1 MNEKIDNV
9 HFGVVAIF
17 TTSVTAAPV
26 HKNQINKKI
35 VVTKPLDKKQQT
47 KKTKETK
54 SVLTKKT
61 STKNKKQVEKLTDK
75 KPKVLVKE
83 ISSKPKAS
91 IEKKPTTVVSTKH
104 EKTAKE
110 KPVYKPVIV
119 PQCND
124 FSVSKVLSD
133 AFKQQ
138 GDSTKTS
145 MMVKQILQ
153 ARETQFYPQ
162 KSIRSCHAL
171 VVTENKSYQTDYSI
185 ILNDKGFFVQV
196 ENAMSL

>member
-1 MNEKIDNV
+1 MRKLITFILV
-9 HFGVVAIF
+9 LLPFF
-17 TTSVTAAPV
+17 TTSVIAAPV

-35 VVTKPLDKKQQT
+35 VVTKSLDKKQQT
-47 KKTKETK
+47 KKTKEMK
-54 SVLTKKT
+54 LVLTKKT
-61 STKNKKQVEKLTDK
+61 STKNKKQVVKLTGK
-75 KPKVLVKE
+75 QPKVLVKK
-83 ISSKPKAS
+83 ISSKPKTS
-91 IEKKPTTVVSTKH
+91 IEKKPTIVVSAKH

-110 KPVYKPVIV
+110 KSVYKPVIV

-133 AFKQQ
+133 VFKQQ
-138 GDSTKTS
+138 GDATKTS

-162 KSIRSCHAL
+162 KGIRSCHAL
-171 VVTENKSYQTDYSI
+171 VVTDGKSYQTDYSI

>member
-1 MNEKIDNV
+1 MRKLITFILV
-9 HFGVVAIF
+9 LLPFF

-35 VVTKPLDKKQQT
+35 VVTKSLDKKQQT

-54 SVLTKKT
+54 LVLVKKM
-61 STKNKKQVEKLTDK
+61 STKNKKQAVKLTDK
-75 KPKVLVKE
+75 KPKALVKG
-83 ISSKPKAS
+83 ISSKPKTS

-104 EKTAKE
+104 EKTAKD
-110 KPVYKPVIV
+110 KSVYKPVIV

-138 GDSTKTS
+138 GDATKTS
-145 MMVKQILQ
+145 MMVKQIFQ

-162 KSIRSCHAL
+162 KGIRSCHAL
-171 VVTENKSYQTDYSI
+171 VVTDGKSYQTDYSV
-185 ILNDKGFFVQV
+185 ILNDKGFFIQV
-196 ENAMSL
+196 ENAQ

>member
-1 MNEKIDNV
+1 MRKLITFILV
-9 HFGVVAIF
+9 LLPFF
-17 TTSVTAAPV
+17 TTSVTAASV

-35 VVTKPLDKKQQT
+35 VVTKSLDKKQQT

-61 STKNKKQVEKLTDK
+61 STNNKKQVVKLTDK
-75 KPKVLVKE
+75 PKALVKE
-83 ISSKPKAS
+83 ISSKPKTF

-110 KPVYKPVIV
+110 KLVYKPVIV

-162 KSIRSCHAL
+162 KGIRSCHAL
-171 VVTENKSYQTDYSI
+171 VVTESKSYQTDYSI

>member
-1 MNEKIDNV
+1 MRKLITFILV
-9 HFGVVAIF
+9 LLPFF

-35 VVTKPLDKKQQT
+35 VVTKSLEKKQQT
-47 KKTKETK
+47 KKTKDTK
-54 SVLTKKT
+54 LVLTKKM
-61 STKNKKQVEKLTDK
+61 STKNKKQAVKLTDK
-75 KPKVLVKE
+75 KPKTLVKE
-83 ISSKPKAS
+83 ISSKPKTF

-138 GDSTKTS
+138 GDLTKTS

-162 KSIRSCHAL
+162 KGIRSCHAL
-171 VVTENKSYQTDYSI
+171 VVTESKSYQTDYSI
-185 ILNDKGFFVQV
+185 ILNDKDFSFRLR
-196 ENAMSL
+196 MR

>member
-1 MNEKIDNV
+1 MRKLITFILV
-9 HFGVVAIF
+9 LLPFF

-35 VVTKPLDKKQQT
+35 VVTKSLDKKQQT
-47 KKTKETK
+47 KKTKDTK
-54 SVLTKKT
+54 LVLTKKM
-61 STKNKKQVEKLTDK
+61 STKNKKQTVKLTDK
-75 KPKVLVKE
+75 KPKALVKE
-83 ISSKPKAS
+83 ISLKPKTS
-91 IEKKPTTVVSTKH
+91 IEKKPTTVVSAKH
-104 EKTAKE
+104 EKAAKE
-110 KPVYKPVIV
+110 KSVYKPVIV

-138 GDSTKTS
+138 GDLTKTS

-162 KSIRSCHAL
+162 KGIRSCHAL
-171 VVTENKSYQTDYSI
+171 VVTESKSYQTDYSI

>member
-1 MNEKIDNV
+1 MRKLITFILV
-9 HFGVVAIF
+9 LLPFF

-35 VVTKPLDKKQQT
+35 VVTKSLDKKQQT
-47 KKTKETK
+47 KKTKL
-54 SVLTKKT
+54 VLAKKM
-61 STKNKKQVEKLTDK
+61 STKNKKQAVKLTDK
-75 KPKVLVKE
+75 KPKALVKG
-83 ISSKPKAS
+83 ISSKPKTS

-104 EKTAKE
+104 EKTAKD
-110 KPVYKPVIV
+110 KSVYKPVIV

-138 GDSTKTS
+138 GDLTQTS

-162 KSIRSCHAL
+162 KGIRSCHAL
-171 VVTENKSYQTDYSI
+171 VVTESKSYQTDYSV
-185 ILNDKGFFVQV
+185 ILNDKGFFIQV
-196 ENAMSL
+196 ENVQ

>member
-1 MNEKIDNV
+1 MRKLITFILV
-9 HFGVVAIF
+9 LLPFF

-35 VVTKPLDKKQQT
+35 VVTKSLEKKQQT
-47 KKTKETK
+47 KKTKDTK
-54 SVLTKKT
+54 LVLTKKM
-61 STKNKKQVEKLTDK
+61 STKNKKQVVKLTGK
-75 KPKVLVKE
+75 QPKVLVKK
-83 ISSKPKAS
+83 ISLKPKTS
-91 IEKKPTTVVSTKH
+91 IEKKPTTVVSAKH
-104 EKTAKE
+104 EKAAKE
-110 KPVYKPVIV
+110 KSVYKPVIV

-138 GDSTKTS
+138 GDLTKTS

-162 KSIRSCHAL
+162 KGIRSCHAL
-171 VVTENKSYQTDYSI
+171 VVTESKSYQTDYSI

>member
-1 MNEKIDNV
+1 MRKLITFILV
-9 HFGVVAIF
+9 LLPFF

-35 VVTKPLDKKQQT
+35 VVTKSLDKKQQT
-47 KKTKETK
+47 KKTKL
-54 SVLTKKT
+54 VLAKKM
-61 STKNKKQVEKLTDK
+61 STKNKKQAVKLTDK
-75 KPKVLVKE
+75 KPKALVKG
-83 ISSKPKAS
+83 ISSKPKTS

-104 EKTAKE
+104 EKIAKD
-110 KPVYKPVIV
+110 KSVYKPVIV

-138 GDSTKTS
+138 GDSTQTS

-162 KSIRSCHAL
+162 KGIRSCHAL
-171 VVTENKSYQTDYSI
+171 VVTDGKSYQTDYSV
-185 ILNDKGFFVQV
+185 ILNDKGFFIQV
-196 ENAMSL
+196 ENVQ

>member
-1 MNEKIDNV
+1 MRKLITFILV
-9 HFGVVAIF
+9 LLPFF

-35 VVTKPLDKKQQT
+35 VVTKSLDKKQQT
-47 KKTKETK
+47 KKTKL
-54 SVLTKKT
+54 VLAKKM
-61 STKNKKQVEKLTDK
+61 STKNKKQAVKLTDK
-75 KPKVLVKE
+75 KPKALVKG
-83 ISSKPKAS
+83 ISSKPKTS

-104 EKTAKE
+104 EKTAKD
-110 KPVYKPVIV
+110 KSVYKPVIV

-162 KSIRSCHAL
+162 KGIRSCHAL
-171 VVTENKSYQTDYSI
+171 VVTESKSYQTDYSV
-185 ILNDKGFFVQV
+185 ILNDKGFFIQV
-196 ENAMSL
+196 ENVQ

>member
-1 MNEKIDNV
+1 MRKLITFILV
-9 HFGVVAIF
+9 LLPFF

-35 VVTKPLDKKQQT
+35 VVTKSLDKKQQT

-54 SVLTKKT
+54 SVPTKKT
-61 STKNKKQVEKLTDK
+61 STKNKKQVVKLTDK

-91 IEKKPTTVVSTKH
+91 IEKKTTTVVSTKH

-110 KPVYKPVIV
+110 KSVDKPVIV

-138 GDSTKTS
+138 GDATKTS

-162 KSIRSCHAL
+162 KGIRSCHAL
-171 VVTENKSYQTDYSI
+171 VVTESKSYQTDYSI

-196 ENAMSL
+196 ENAISL

>member
-1 MNEKIDNV
+1 MRKLITFILV
-9 HFGVVAIF
+9 LLPFF

-35 VVTKPLDKKQQT
+35 VVTKSLDKKQQT

-54 SVLTKKT
+54 LVLTKKT

-75 KPKVLVKE
+75 KPKALVKE
-83 ISSKPKAS
+83 ISSKPKTS
-91 IEKKPTTVVSTKH
+91 IEKKPTTVVSTIH

-110 KPVYKPVIV
+110 KSVYKPVIV

-138 GDSTKTS
+138 GDATKTS

-162 KSIRSCHAL
+162 KGIRSCHAL
-171 VVTENKSYQTDYSI
+171 VVTESKSYQTDYSI

-196 ENAMSL
+196 ENAISL

>member
-1 MNEKIDNV
+1 MRKLITFILV
-9 HFGVVAIF
+9 LLPFF

-35 VVTKPLDKKQQT
+35 VVTKSLDKKQQT

-54 SVLTKKT
+54 L
-61 STKNKKQVEKLTDK
+61 
-75 KPKVLVKE
+75 VLVKKMSTKKSKALVKQ
-83 ISSKPKAS
+83 ISSKPKVS

-104 EKTAKE
+104 EKTAKD
-110 KPVYKPVIV
+110 KSVYKPVIV

-138 GDSTKTS
+138 GDSTQTS

-162 KSIRSCHAL
+162 KGIRSCHAL
-171 VVTENKSYQTDYSI
+171 VVTESKSYQTDYSV
-185 ILNDKGFFVQV
+185 ILNDKGFFIQV
-196 ENAMSL
+196 ENVQ

>member
-1 MNEKIDNV
+1 MRKLITFILV
-9 HFGVVAIF
+9 LLPFF

-35 VVTKPLDKKQQT
+35 VVTKSLEKKQQT
-47 KKTKETK
+47 KKTKDTK
-54 SVLTKKT
+54 LVLTKKM
-61 STKNKKQVEKLTDK
+61 STKNKKQAVKLTDK
-75 KPKVLVKE
+75 KPKTLVKE
-83 ISSKPKAS
+83 ISSKPKTF

-138 GDSTKTS
+138 GDLTKTS

-162 KSIRSCHAL
+162 KGIRSCHAL
-171 VVTENKSYQTDYSI
+171 VVTESKSYQTDYSV
-185 ILNDKGFFVQV
+185 ILNDKGFFIQV
-196 ENAMSL
+196 ENVQ

>member
-1 MNEKIDNV
+1 MRKLITFILV
-9 HFGVVAIF
+9 LLPFF

-35 VVTKPLDKKQQT
+35 VVPKYLDKKQQT
-47 KKTKETK
+47 KKTKL
-54 SVLTKKT
+54 VLAKKM
-61 STKNKKQVEKLTDK
+61 STKNKKQAVKLTDK
-75 KPKVLVKE
+75 KPKALVKG
-83 ISSKPKAS
+83 ISSKPKTS

-104 EKTAKE
+104 EKTAKD
-110 KPVYKPVIV
+110 KSVYKPVIV

-162 KSIRSCHAL
+162 EGIRSCHAL
-171 VVTENKSYQTDYSI
+171 VVTDGKSYQTDYSV
-185 ILNDKGFFVQV
+185 ILNDKGFFIQV
-196 ENAMSL
+196 ENVQ

>member
-1 MNEKIDNV
+1 MRKLITFILV
-9 HFGVVAIF
+9 LLPFF

-35 VVTKPLDKKQQT
+35 VVTKSLDKKQQT
-47 KKTKETK
+47 KKTKEMK
-54 SVLTKKT
+54 LVLTKKT
-61 STKNKKQVEKLTDK
+61 STKNKKQVVKLAEKQ
-75 KPKVLVKE
+75 PKVLVKG
-83 ISSKPKAS
+83 ISSKPKTS

-138 GDSTKTS
+138 GDATKTS

-162 KSIRSCHAL
+162 KGIRSCHAL
-171 VVTENKSYQTDYSI
+171 VVTESKSYQTDYSI

-196 ENAMSL
+196 ENAISL

>member
-1 MNEKIDNV
+1 MRKLITFILV
-9 HFGVVAIF
+9 LLPFF

-35 VVTKPLDKKQQT
+35 VVTKSLDKKQQT
-47 KKTKETK
+47 KKTKL
-54 SVLTKKT
+54 VLAKKM
-61 STKNKKQVEKLTDK
+61 STKNKKQAVKLTDK
-75 KPKVLVKE
+75 KPKALVKG
-83 ISSKPKAS
+83 ISSKPKTS

-104 EKTAKE
+104 EKTAKD
-110 KPVYKPVIV
+110 KSVYKPVIV

-138 GDSTKTS
+138 GDSTQTS

-162 KSIRSCHAL
+162 KGIRSCHAL
-171 VVTENKSYQTDYSI
+171 VVTESKSYQTDYSI

>member
-1 MNEKIDNV
+1 MRKLITFILV
-9 HFGVVAIF
+9 LLPFF

-35 VVTKPLDKKQQT
+35 VVTKSLDKKQQT

-54 SVLTKKT
+54 SVPTKKT
-61 STKNKKQVEKLTDK
+61 STKNKKQVVKLTDK

-91 IEKKPTTVVSTKH
+91 IEKNTTTVVSTKH

-110 KPVYKPVIV
+110 KSVDKPVIV

-133 AFKQQ
+133 AFNQQ
-138 GDSTKTS
+138 GDATKTS

-162 KSIRSCHAL
+162 KGIRSCHAL
-171 VVTENKSYQTDYSI
+171 VVTETKSYQTDYSI

-196 ENAMSL
+196 ENAISL

>member
-1 MNEKIDNV
+1 MRKLITFILV
-9 HFGVVAIF
+9 LLPFF

-35 VVTKPLDKKQQT
+35 VVTKSLDKKQQT

-54 SVLTKKT
+54 LVLAKKM
-61 STKNKKQVEKLTDK
+61 STKNKKQAVKLTDK
-75 KPKVLVKE
+75 KPKALVKG
-83 ISSKPKAS
+83 ISSKPKTS

-110 KPVYKPVIV
+110 KPVYKPVIL

-138 GDSTKTS
+138 GDSTQTS

-162 KSIRSCHAL
+162 KGIRSCHAL
-171 VVTENKSYQTDYSI
+171 VVTESKSYQTDYSV
-185 ILNDKGFFVQV
+185 ILNDKGFFIQV
-196 ENAMSL
+196 ENVQ

>member
-1 MNEKIDNV
+1 MRKLITFILV
-9 HFGVVAIF
+9 LLPFF
-17 TTSVTAAPV
+17 TTSVIAAPV
-26 HKNQINKKI
+26 HKNQTNKKI
-35 VVTKPLDKKQQT
+35 VVTKSLDKKQQT

-54 SVLTKKT
+54 SVLTKKM
-61 STKNKKQVEKLTDK
+61 STKNKKQVVKLTDK
-75 KPKVLVKE
+75 PKALVKE

-162 KSIRSCHAL
+162 KGIRSCHAL
-171 VVTENKSYQTDYSI
+171 VVTDGKSYQTDYSV
-185 ILNDKGFFVQV
+185 ILNDKGFFIQV
-196 ENAMSL
+196 ENAQ

>member
-1 MNEKIDNV
+1 MRKLITFILV
-9 HFGVVAIF
+9 LLPFF

-35 VVTKPLDKKQQT
+35 VVTKSLDKKQQT
-47 KKTKETK
+47 KKMKEMK
-54 SVLTKKT
+54 LVLTKKT

-75 KPKVLVKE
+75 KPKALVKE
-83 ISSKPKAS
+83 ISSKPKTY
-91 IEKKPTTVVSTKH
+91 IEKKPTTVVSTIH

-110 KPVYKPVIV
+110 KSVYKPVIV

-138 GDSTKTS
+138 GDATKTS

-162 KSIRSCHAL
+162 KGIRSCHAL
-171 VVTENKSYQTDYSI
+171 VVTESKSYQTDYSV

-196 ENAMSL
+196 ENAMGL

>member
-1 MNEKIDNV
+1 MRKLITFILV
-9 HFGVVAIF
+9 LLPFF
-17 TTSVTAAPV
+17 TTSVIAAPV
-26 HKNQINKKI
+26 HKNQTNKKI
-35 VVTKPLDKKQQT
+35 VVTKSLDKKQQT

-54 SVLTKKT
+54 LVLAKKM
-61 STKNKKQVEKLTDK
+61 STKNKKQAVKLTDK
-75 KPKVLVKE
+75 KPKALVKE
-83 ISSKPKAS
+83 ISSKPKTS
-91 IEKKPTTVVSTKH
+91 IDKKPATVVSTKH

-110 KPVYKPVIV
+110 KSVYKPVIV

-138 GDSTKTS
+138 GDSTQTS

-162 KSIRSCHAL
+162 KGIRSCHAL
-171 VVTENKSYQTDYSI
+171 VVTESKSYQTDYSV
-185 ILNDKGFFVQV
+185 ILNDKGFFIQV
-196 ENAMSL
+196 ENVQ

>member
-1 MNEKIDNV
+1 V
-9 HFGVVAIF
+9 WLPFF

-35 VVTKPLDKKQQT
+35 VVTKSLDKKQQT

-54 SVLTKKT
+54 LVLTKKM
-61 STKNKKQVEKLTDK
+61 STKNKKQAVKLTDK
-75 KPKVLVKE
+75 KPKALVKG
-83 ISSKPKAS
+83 ISSKPKTS
-91 IEKKPTTVVSTKH
+91 IEKKPTTVVSAKH
-104 EKTAKE
+104 KKAIKE
-110 KPVYKPVIV
+110 KSVYKPVIV

-138 GDSTKTS
+138 GDSTQTS

-162 KSIRSCHAL
+162 KGIRSCHAL
-171 VVTENKSYQTDYSI
+171 VVTDGKSYQTDYSI

>member
-1 MNEKIDNV
+1 MRKLITFILV
-9 HFGVVAIF
+9 LLPFF

-35 VVTKPLDKKQQT
+35 VVTKSLDKKQQT

-54 SVLTKKT
+54 SVPTKKT
-61 STKNKKQVEKLTDK
+61 STKNKKQVVKLTDK

-91 IEKKPTTVVSTKH
+91 IEKKTTTVVSTKH

-110 KPVYKPVIV
+110 KSVYKPVIV

-138 GDSTKTS
+138 GDATKTS

-162 KSIRSCHAL
+162 KGIRSCHAL
-171 VVTENKSYQTDYSI
+171 VVTDGKSYQTDYSI

-196 ENAMSL
+196 ENAISL

>member
-1 MNEKIDNV
+1 MRKLITFILV
-9 HFGVVAIF
+9 LLPFF

-35 VVTKPLDKKQQT
+35 VVTKSLDKKQQT
-47 KKTKETK
+47 KKTKEMK
-54 SVLTKKT
+54 LVLTKKT

-75 KPKVLVKE
+75 KPKALVKE
-83 ISSKPKAS
+83 ISSKPKTS
-91 IEKKPTTVVSTKH
+91 IKKKPTTVVSTKH
-104 EKTAKE
+104 EKTAKD
-110 KPVYKPVIV
+110 KSVYKPVIV

-138 GDSTKTS
+138 GDATKTS
-145 MMVKQILQ
+145 MMVKQIIQ

-162 KSIRSCHAL
+162 KGIRSCHAL
-171 VVTENKSYQTDYSI
+171 VVTETKSYQTDYSI

-196 ENAMSL
+196 ENAISL

>member
-1 MNEKIDNV
+1 MRKLITFILV
-9 HFGVVAIF
+9 WLPFF

-35 VVTKPLDKKQQT
+35 VVTKSLDKKQQT
-47 KKTKETK
+47 KKTKL
-54 SVLTKKT
+54 VLAKKM
-61 STKNKKQVEKLTDK
+61 STKNKKQAVKLTDK
-75 KPKVLVKE
+75 KPKALVKE
-83 ISSKPKAS
+83 ISSKPKTS
-91 IEKKPTTVVSTKH
+91 IEKKPTTVVSAKH
-104 EKTAKE
+104 KKAIKE
-110 KPVYKPVIV
+110 KSVYKPVIV

-162 KSIRSCHAL
+162 KGIRSCHAL
-171 VVTENKSYQTDYSI
+171 VVTESKSYQTDYSV
-185 ILNDKGFFVQV
+185 ILNDKGFFIQV
-196 ENAMSL
+196 ENVQ

>member
-1 MNEKIDNV
+1 MRKLITFILV
-9 HFGVVAIF
+9 LLPFF

-35 VVTKPLDKKQQT
+35 VVTKSLDKKQQT

-54 SVLTKKT
+54 LVLVKKM
-61 STKNKKQVEKLTDK
+61 STKNKKQAVKLTDK
-75 KPKVLVKE
+75 KPKALVKG
-83 ISSKPKAS
+83 ISSKPKTS

-104 EKTAKE
+104 EKTAKD
-110 KPVYKPVIV
+110 KSVYKPVIV

-138 GDSTKTS
+138 GDSTQTS

-153 ARETQFYPQ
+153 ARETQFYLQ
-162 KSIRSCHAL
+162 KGIRSCHAL
-171 VVTENKSYQTDYSI
+171 VVTESKSYQTDYSI

-196 ENAMSL
+196 ENATSL

>member
-1 MNEKIDNV
+1 MRKLITFILV
-9 HFGVVAIF
+9 LLPFF

-35 VVTKPLDKKQQT
+35 VVTKSLEKKQQT
-47 KKTKETK
+47 KKTKDTK
-54 SVLTKKT
+54 LVLTKKM
-61 STKNKKQVEKLTDK
+61 STKNKKQAVKLTDK
-75 KPKVLVKE
+75 KPKALVKG
-83 ISSKPKAS
+83 ISSKPKTS

-104 EKTAKE
+104 EKTAKD
-110 KPVYKPVIV
+110 KSVYKPVIV

-138 GDSTKTS
+138 GDSTQTS

-162 KSIRSCHAL
+162 KGIRSCHAL
-171 VVTENKSYQTDYSI
+171 VVTESKSYQTDYSV
-185 ILNDKGFFVQV
+185 ILNDKGFFIQV
-196 ENAMSL
+196 ENVQ

>member
-1 MNEKIDNV
+1 MRKLITFILV
-9 HFGVVAIF
+9 LLPFF

-35 VVTKPLDKKQQT
+35 VVTKSLDKKQQT

-54 SVLTKKT
+54 SVLTKKM
-61 STKNKKQVEKLTDK
+61 STKNKKQVVKLTDK
-75 KPKVLVKE
+75 PKALVKE
-83 ISSKPKAS
+83 ISSKPKTF
-91 IEKKPTTVVSTKH
+91 IEKKPTTVVSTIH

-110 KPVYKPVIV
+110 KSVYKPVIV

-138 GDSTKTS
+138 GDATKTS

-162 KSIRSCHAL
+162 KGIRSCHAL
-171 VVTENKSYQTDYSI
+171 VVTESKSYQTDYSI
-185 ILNDKGFFVQV
+185 ILNDKGFFIQV
-196 ENAMSL
+196 ENAQ

>member
-1 MNEKIDNV
+1 MRKLITFILV
-9 HFGVVAIF
+9 LLPFF

-35 VVTKPLDKKQQT
+35 VVTKSLDKKQQT
-47 KKTKETK
+47 KKTKEMK
-54 SVLTKKT
+54 LVLTKKT

-75 KPKVLVKE
+75 KPKALVKE
-83 ISSKPKAS
+83 ISSKPKTS
-91 IEKKPTTVVSTKH
+91 IEKKPTTVVSTIH

-110 KPVYKPVIV
+110 KSVYKPVIV

-138 GDSTKTS
+138 GDATKTS

-162 KSIRSCHAL
+162 KGIRSCHAL
-171 VVTENKSYQTDYSI
+171 VVTESKSYQTDYSI

-196 ENAMSL
+196 ENAISL

>member
-1 MNEKIDNV
+1 MRKLITFILV
-9 HFGVVAIF
+9 LLPFF
-17 TTSVTAAPV
+17 MTSVTAAPV
-26 HKNQINKKI
+26 HKNPINKKI
-35 VVTKPLDKKQQT
+35 VVTKSLDKKQQT
-47 KKTKETK
+47 KKTKL
-54 SVLTKKT
+54 VLAKKM
-61 STKNKKQVEKLTDK
+61 STKNKKQAVKLTDK
-75 KPKVLVKE
+75 KPKALVKG
-83 ISSKPKAS
+83 ISSKPKTS

-104 EKTAKE
+104 EKTAKD
-110 KPVYKPVIV
+110 KSVYKPVIV

-138 GDSTKTS
+138 GDLTKTS

-162 KSIRSCHAL
+162 KGIRSCHAL
-171 VVTENKSYQTDYSI
+171 VVTESKSYQTDYSI

>member
-1 MNEKIDNV
+1 MRKLITFILV
-9 HFGVVAIF
+9 LLPFF

-35 VVTKPLDKKQQT
+35 VVTKSLDKKQQT
-47 KKTKETK
+47 KKTKEMK
-54 SVLTKKT
+54 LVLTKKT

-75 KPKVLVKE
+75 KPKALVKE
-83 ISSKPKAS
+83 ISSKPKTS
-91 IEKKPTTVVSTKH
+91 IEKKPTAVVSAKH
-104 EKTAKE
+104 EKAAKE
-110 KPVYKPVIV
+110 KSVYKPVIV

-138 GDSTKTS
+138 GDATKTS
-145 MMVKQILQ
+145 MMVKQIFQ

-162 KSIRSCHAL
+162 KGIRSCHAL
-171 VVTENKSYQTDYSI
+171 VVTETKSYQTDYSI

-196 ENAMSL
+196 ENAISL

>member
-1 MNEKIDNV
+1 M
-9 HFGVVAIF
+9 
-17 TTSVTAAPV
+17 
-26 HKNQINKKI
+26 
-35 VVTKPLDKKQQT
+35 
-47 KKTKETK
+47 
-54 SVLTKKT
+54 
-61 STKNKKQVEKLTDK
+61 KLTDK
-75 KPKVLVKE
+75 KPKTLVKE
-83 ISSKPKAS
+83 ISSKPKTF

-162 KSIRSCHAL
+162 KGIRSCHAL
-171 VVTENKSYQTDYSI
+171 VVTDGKSYQTDYSI

-196 ENAMSL
+196 ENAISL

>member
-1 MNEKIDNV
+1 MRTLITFILV
-9 HFGVVAIF
+9 LLPFF
-17 TTSVTAAPV
+17 TTSVIAAPV

-35 VVTKPLDKKQQT
+35 VVTKSLDKKQQT

-61 STKNKKQVEKLTDK
+61 STKNKKQVVKLTDK
-75 KPKVLVKE
+75 KPKALVKE
-83 ISSKPKAS
+83 ISSKPKTS
-91 IEKKPTTVVSTKH
+91 IEKKTTTVVSTKH
-104 EKTAKE
+104 EKTAKD
-110 KPVYKPVIV
+110 KSVYKPVIV

-138 GDSTKTS
+138 GEATKTS
-145 MMVKQILQ
+145 MTVKQILQ

-162 KSIRSCHAL
+162 KGIRSCHAL
-171 VVTENKSYQTDYSI
+171 VVTESKSYQTDYSV

-196 ENAMSL
+196 ENAISL

>member
-1 MNEKIDNV
+1 MRKLITFILV
-9 HFGVVAIF
+9 LLPFF

-35 VVTKPLDKKQQT
+35 VVTKSLDKKQQT

-54 SVLTKKT
+54 SVLTKKM
-61 STKNKKQVEKLTDK
+61 STKNKKQVVKLTDK
-75 KPKVLVKE
+75 KPKALVKE
-83 ISSKPKAS
+83 ISSKPKTF
-91 IEKKPTTVVSTKH
+91 IEKKPTTVVSTIH

-110 KPVYKPVIV
+110 KSVYKPVIV

-138 GDSTKTS
+138 GDATKTS

-162 KSIRSCHAL
+162 KGIRSCHAL
-171 VVTENKSYQTDYSI
+171 VVTESKSYQTDYSI

>member
-1 MNEKIDNV
+1 MRKLITFILV
-9 HFGVVAIF
+9 LLPFF

-35 VVTKPLDKKQQT
+35 VVTKSLDKKQQT

-54 SVLTKKT
+54 SVLTKKM
-61 STKNKKQVEKLTDK
+61 STKNKKQVVKLTDK
-75 KPKVLVKE
+75 KPKALVKE
-83 ISSKPKAS
+83 ISSKPKTS
-91 IEKKPTTVVSTKH
+91 IEKKPTTVVSTIH

-110 KPVYKPVIV
+110 KSVYKPVIV

-138 GDSTKTS
+138 GDATKTS

-162 KSIRSCHAL
+162 KGIRSCHAL
-171 VVTENKSYQTDYSI
+171 VVTESKSYQTDYSI

>member
-1 MNEKIDNV
+1 MRKLITFILV
-9 HFGVVAIF
+9 LLPFF

-35 VVTKPLDKKQQT
+35 VVTKSLDKKQQT

-54 SVLTKKT
+54 LVLTKKI
-61 STKNKKQVEKLTDK
+61 STKNKKQAVKLTDK
-75 KPKVLVKE
+75 KPKALVKE
-83 ISSKPKAS
+83 ISSKPKTF
-91 IEKKPTTVVSTKH
+91 IEKKPTTVVSTIH

-110 KPVYKPVIV
+110 KSVYKPVIV

-138 GDSTKTS
+138 GDATKTS

-162 KSIRSCHAL
+162 KGIRSCHAL
-171 VVTENKSYQTDYSI
+171 VVTESKSYQTDYSI

>member
-1 MNEKIDNV
+1 MRTLITFILV
-9 HFGVVAIF
+9 LLPFF
-17 TTSVTAAPV
+17 TTSVIAAPV

-35 VVTKPLDKKQQT
+35 VVTKSLDKKQQT

-61 STKNKKQVEKLTDK
+61 STKNKKQVVKLTDK
-75 KPKVLVKE
+75 KPKALVKE
-83 ISSKPKAS
+83 ISSKPKTS
-91 IEKKPTTVVSTKH
+91 IDKKPTTVVSTKH
-104 EKTAKE
+104 EKTVKE
-110 KPVYKPVIV
+110 KSVYKPVIV

-138 GDSTKTS
+138 GEATKTS
-145 MMVKQILQ
+145 MTVKQILQ

-162 KSIRSCHAL
+162 KGIRSCHAL
-171 VVTENKSYQTDYSI
+171 VVTESKSYQTDYSV

-196 ENAMSL
+196 ENAISL

>member
-1 MNEKIDNV
+1 MRKLITFILV
-9 HFGVVAIF
+9 LLPFF

-35 VVTKPLDKKQQT
+35 VVTKSLDKKQQT

-54 SVLTKKT
+54 LVLTKKI
-61 STKNKKQVEKLTDK
+61 STKNKKQAVKLTDK

-83 ISSKPKAS
+83 ISSKPKTS

-110 KPVYKPVIV
+110 KSVYKPVIV

-138 GDSTKTS
+138 GDATKTS

-162 KSIRSCHAL
+162 KGIRSCHAL
-171 VVTENKSYQTDYSI
+171 VVTDGKSYQTDYSV

-196 ENAMSL
+196 ENAMGL

>member
-1 MNEKIDNV
+1 MRKLITFILV
-9 HFGVVAIF
+9 LLSFF

-35 VVTKPLDKKQQT
+35 VVTKFLDKKQQT

-54 SVLTKKT
+54 LVLTKKI
-61 STKNKKQVEKLTDK
+61 STKNKKQAVKLTDK

-91 IEKKPTTVVSTKH
+91 IEKKTTTVVSTKH

-110 KPVYKPVIV
+110 KSVYKPVIV

-138 GDSTKTS
+138 GDATKTS

-153 ARETQFYPQ
+153 ARETQFYP
-162 KSIRSCHAL
+162 KKGIRSCHAL
-171 VVTENKSYQTDYSI
+171 VVTESKSYQTDYSI